1 MGYFRVR
8 YYRLRCGTIRVWYY
22 ESTELVELEYG
33 TIRVSYYDS
42 TVRYEF
48 EYGTVIV
55 RYGTNL

>member
-1 MGYFRVR
+1 M
-8 YYRLRCGTIRVWYY
+8 
-22 ESTELVELEYG
+22 ELEYG